1 MEQLKKPSP
10 KVMTKEQFTTKWQSI
25 LLVNISPWPI
35 WQSQWV
41 KTWNELS
48 TPKDWLSLMWTNSPS
63 KKKPHTHLWIMIME
77 GGDEDME
84 VDVTTQQ
91 DDKLIRTETDQF
103 MEDQNKFDFE

>member
-1 MEQLKKPSP
+1 
-10 KVMTKEQFTTKWQSI
+10 
-25 LLVNISPWPI
+25 
-35 WQSQWV
+35 
-41 KTWNELS
+41 
-48 TPKDWLSLMWTNSPS
+48 
-63 KKKPHTHLWIMIME
+63 MIME